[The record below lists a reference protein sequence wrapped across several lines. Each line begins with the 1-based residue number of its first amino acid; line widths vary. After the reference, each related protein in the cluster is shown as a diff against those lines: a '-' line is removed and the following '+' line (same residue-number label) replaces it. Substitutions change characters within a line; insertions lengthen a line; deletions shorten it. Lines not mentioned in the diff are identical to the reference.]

1 MPLLVSEFTHVQ
13 QVYTVQAQVR
23 YIKETFNHTAATML
37 HAKLL
42 EVLSL
47 QQLSQVQVL
56 WIVREDAEK
65 LPKRWPVVRS
75 VLPAFEHD

>member
-1 MPLLVSEFTHVQ
+1 MLVSDLHIQ
-13 QVYTVQAQVR
+13 GIQAPVR
-23 YIKETFNHTAATML
+23 YFKESFNHTAATML
-37 HAKLL
+37 HPKLL
-42 EVLSL
+42 EVLGL

-65 LPKRWPVVRS
+65 LLKRWPVVRS